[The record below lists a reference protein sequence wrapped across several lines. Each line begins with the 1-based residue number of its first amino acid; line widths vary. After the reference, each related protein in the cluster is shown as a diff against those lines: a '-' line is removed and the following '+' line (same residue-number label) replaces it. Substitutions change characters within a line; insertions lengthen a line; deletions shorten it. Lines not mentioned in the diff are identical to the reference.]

1 MNIYGGNSMR
11 HIFLYGPPGSGKSTV
26 GKILAGDLNLSF
38 LDLDADIERTAGKP
52 IPQIMAELG
61 EQAFRDLESAALEKG
76 IAGDASVIALG
87 GGALLREGNRAC
99 AESAGDVVLLEA
111 DLATLLERL
120 NTEPDRRP
128 LLVGDVEGKLNS
140 LLERRKV
147 HYDSFTM
154 RVSNLSAGPQ
164 ETAWSIQQ
172 RLGRFH
178 VKSSS
183 AGYDVVI
190 RKGGSNQIGE
200 MLKERGLGNP
210 VALVS
215 DSNLAPLYG
224 ERLLESLRGAGYEAV
239 LLTIPAGEQ
248 NKTLET
254 ISSLWNGFLEAGLDR
269 KSTVVALGGGVT
281 GDLSGFAAS
290 TFMRG
295 IAWVGVPTSL
305 LAMVDSSMGGKT
317 GFDLPYGKN
326 LVGSFHSPKLV
337 LADPDLLSTL
347 PEVEFRSGLGE
358 VVKHGIVADVELF
371 NLCAQGYDAVKA
383 NLDQIVR
390 RAMAVKIRV
399 IEADPFEQGVRA
411 ALNLG
416 HTVGHAVELA
426 SGFHVRHGEAV
437 AIGVVVEARL
447 AERLSMAANGLSEQ
461 IASALTGL
469 GLPTEI
475 PYDLPRESIL
485 QSMKVDKKKHAHK
498 VRFSLPI
505 KIGLVKMDVEVDDLN
520 LIFDEA

>member
-1 MNIYGGNSMR
+1 MSGGNSMS

-26 GKILAGDLNLSF
+26 GKILAGDLKLAF
-38 LDLDADIERTAGKP
+38 LDLDAGIERTAGKT
-52 IPQIMAELG
+52 IAQIMAEQG
-61 EQAFRDLESAALEKG
+61 EQVFRDLESAAIEKA

-87 GGALLREGNRAC
+87 GGALLRDANRVC

-111 DLATLLERL
+111 DLPTLLARL
-120 NTEPDRRP
+120 KAKPDQRP
-128 LLVGDVEGKLNS
+128 LLVGDMEEKLNS
-140 LLERRKV
+140 LLERRKA
-147 HYDSFTM
+147 HYDSFLL
-154 RVSNLSAGPQ
+154 RVTNISVTPQ
-164 ETAWSIQQ
+164 EIARIVQQ

-178 VKSSS
+178 VQGIGT
-183 AGYDVVI
+183 GYDISI
-190 RKGGSNQIGE
+190 RKGGSSQIGE

-224 ERLLESLRGAGYEAV
+224 ERLLESLRGAGYEAH

-254 ISSLWNGFLEAGLDR
+254 ISSLWNGFLGAGLDR

-305 LAMVDSSMGGKT
+305 LAMIDSSMGGKT

-337 LADPDLLSTL
+337 LADLDLLSTL

-358 VVKHGIVADVELF
+358 VVKHGIVADAGLF
-371 NLCAQGYDAVKA
+371 DLCSQGCDAVKA

-390 RAMAVKIRV
+390 RAMAVKIR
-399 IEADPFEQGVRA
+399 IIQADPFEQGVRA

-426 SGFHVRHGEAV
+426 SGFQVRHGEAV
-437 AIGVVVEARL
+437 AIGMVVEARL
-447 AERLSMAANGLSEQ
+447 AERLSLAPGGLSEQ
-461 IASALTGL
+461 IAATLMGL

-475 PYDLPRESIL
+475 PHALPRGSIL

-505 KIGLVKMDVEVDDLN
+505 KIGEVRTDVEIEDLN
-520 LIFDEA
+520 MIF

>member
-1 MNIYGGNSMR
+1 MYGGNSMW

-38 LDLDADIERTAGKP
+38 LDLDADIERTAGKT
-52 IPQIMAELG
+52 IPHIMAEQG
-61 EQAFRDLESAALEKG
+61 EQTFRDLESAALQKC
-76 IAGDASVIALG
+76 IAGEVCVIALG
-87 GGALLREGNRAC
+87 GGALLREDNRAC
-99 AESAGDVVLLEA
+99 AESAGDVVLLDA
-111 DLATLLERL
+111 DWPTLLERL
-120 NTEPDRRP
+120 KAQQNQRP
-128 LLVGDVEGKLNS
+128 LLMGDMEGRLNS

-147 HYDSFTM
+147 HYDSFLL
-154 RVSNLSAGPQ
+154 RVSNISNTPQ
-164 ETAWSIQQ
+164 ETAWNIQK

-178 VKSSS
+178 VQGTA
-183 AGYDVVI
+183 AGYDVII
-190 RKGGSNQIGE
+190 RKGGSNQLGE
-200 MLKERGLGNP
+200 MINERGFGSP

-224 ERLLESLRGAGYEAV
+224 ERLLESLQRAGYEAH

-371 NLCAQGYDAVKA
+371 DLCARGLDTVKN

-390 RAMAVKIRV
+390 RAIAVKIR
-399 IEADPFEQGVRA
+399 IIAADPFEQGVRA

-426 SGFHVRHGEAV
+426 SGFHIRHGEAV
-437 AIGVVVEARL
+437 AIGMVVEARL
-447 AERLSMAANGLSEQ
+447 AERLSLATKELSEQ
-461 IASALTGL
+461 IASARKGL
-469 GLPTEI
+469 GLPIEI
-475 PYDLPRESIL
+475 PHDLPREYIL

-505 KIGLVKMDVEVDDLN
+505 KIGEVKTDVEVDDLN
-520 LIFDEA
+520 LIFDEV